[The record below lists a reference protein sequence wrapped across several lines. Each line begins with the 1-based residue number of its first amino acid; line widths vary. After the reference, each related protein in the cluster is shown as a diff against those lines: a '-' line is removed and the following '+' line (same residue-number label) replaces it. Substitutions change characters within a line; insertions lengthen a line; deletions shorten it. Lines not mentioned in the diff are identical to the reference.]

1 MTTPRPASSLPPL
14 GRALGL
20 IAPLGLAAIPAHA
33 ATIEARSR
41 IERVTLYPDAAIV
54 TRSLSIDL
62 PAGSHDILLPDL
74 PMAADPASL
83 RAEASGNG
91 RLVLGGIDLR
101 MGVAEARA
109 DAELEARLK
118 AKREARDRNA
128 DRMESTETRK
138 AMVQRLAQGDPAP
151 RDGKP
156 LDLESWLKAVDAV
169 GKTTQALNDELRGL
183 RIEEA
188 RITEEIAALEA
199 AIGQPG
205 AQNPRRV
212 AAIAVEA
219 PEALKATLTVSYRVA
234 GASWRPVYDAR
245 LDTRGARPALELTRR
260 ALIRQRTGEDWREVK
275 VALSTLR
282 VQRGT
287 AAPVPGSE
295 RLGFHEPPP
304 PRPLPMPMPMPMAA
318 VPVPDQPTTGIEE
331 SRRQR
336 MAAERMEPAE
346 EQQAQ
351 LATNPFHAEFAVP
364 GAISLPSGNEER
376 SLRLASEAI
385 EPKLQHKAAPLLDP
399 TAYLEASFNLKGDA
413 PLLPGEVLLSRDG
426 AFIGRA
432 RVHAIAGG
440 DRVELGFGADER
452 VKITRVPLQK
462 EARDPGIFGS
472 NRTEDHRFRTDIRN
486 FHAFPVALQ
495 LLDRLPISE
504 DQAISIERLPEM
516 TRPDVENVE
525 DRRGVVAWNLALA
538 AQEAKAIVTAWR
550 VRWPQGKVLRPQ
562 PVLR

>member
-20 IAPLGLAAIPAHA
+20 IAPLGLAAVPAHA

-62 PAGSHDILLPDL
+62 PAGSHDVLLLDL
-74 PMAADPASL
+74 PMTADPASL
-83 RAEASGNG
+83 RVEASGNG
-91 RLVLGGIDLR
+91 RLMLGGIDLR
-101 MGVAEARA
+101 LGVAEARA

-128 DRMESTETRK
+128 DRMDSAETRK

-151 RDGKP
+151 KDGRP
-156 LDLESWLKAVDAV
+156 LDLESWLNAVDAV

-188 RITEEIAALEA
+188 RIAEEIAALEA

-219 PEALKATLTVSYRVA
+219 PEALRATLTVSYRVA

-245 LDTRGARPALELTRR
+245 LDTRGAKPALELTRR
-260 ALIRQRTGEDWREVK
+260 ALIRQRTGEDWREAK
-275 VALSTLR
+275 VVLSTLR

-304 PRPLPMPMPMPMAA
+304 PRPLPMAA
-318 VPVPDQPTTGIEE
+318 APASDQLAMGEREE
-331 SRRQR
+331 RRQR

-346 EQQAQ
+346 EREAQ
-351 LATNPFHAEFAVP
+351 LATNPFHAEFTVP

-399 TAYLEASFNLKGDA
+399 TAYLEASFTLKGDA

-486 FHAFPVALQ
+486 LHAFPVALQ

-504 DQAISIERLPEM
+504 DQAITIERLPEM

-538 AQEAKAIVTAWR
+538 PQEAKAIVTAWR
-550 VRWPQGKVLRPQ
+550 VRWPQGKVLLPQ

>member
-1 MTTPRPASSLPPL
+1 MATARPASSLPRL

-20 IAPLGLAAIPAHA
+20 IAPLGLAAVPAHA
-33 ATIEARSR
+33 ATIETRSR

-62 PAGSHDILLPDL
+62 PAGSHDVLLLDL
-74 PMAADPASL
+74 PMTADPASL
-83 RAEASGNG
+83 RVEASGNG
-91 RLVLGGIDLR
+91 RLMLGGIDLR
-101 MGVAEARA
+101 LGVAEARA

-128 DRMESTETRK
+128 DRMDSAETRK

-151 RDGKP
+151 KDGRP
-156 LDLESWLKAVDAV
+156 LDLESWLNAVDAV

-188 RITEEIAALEA
+188 RIAEEIAALEA

-219 PEALKATLTVSYRVA
+219 PEALRATLTVSYRVA

-260 ALIRQRTGEDWREVK
+260 ALIRQRTGEDWREAK
-275 VALSTLR
+275 VVLSTLR

-304 PRPLPMPMPMPMAA
+304 PRPLPVPMAA
-318 VPVPDQPTTGIEE
+318 APVSDQLAMGERE
-331 SRRQR
+331 NRRQR

-346 EQQAQ
+346 EREAQ
-351 LATNPFHAEFAVP
+351 LATNPFHAEFTVP

-376 SLRLASEAI
+376 SLRLAGEVF

-399 TAYLEASFNLKGDA
+399 TAYLEASFTLKGDA

-452 VKITRVPLQK
+452 VKITRVPLQR

-486 FHAFPVALQ
+486 LHAFPVALQ

-538 AQEAKAIVTAWR
+538 PQEAKAIVTAWR
-550 VRWPQGKVLRPQ
+550 VRWPQGKTLRPQ
-562 PVLR
+562 PLPR

>member
-1 MTTPRPASSLPPL
+1 MATARPASSLPRL

-20 IAPLGLAAIPAHA
+20 IAPLGLAAVPAHA

-62 PAGSHDILLPDL
+62 PAGSHDVLLPDL
-74 PMAADPASL
+74 PMTADPASL
-83 RAEASGNG
+83 RVEASGNG
-91 RLVLGGIDLR
+91 RLMLGGIDLR
-101 MGVAEARA
+101 LGVAEARA

-128 DRMESTETRK
+128 DRMDSAETRK

-151 RDGKP
+151 KDGRP
-156 LDLESWLKAVDAV
+156 LDLESWLNAVDAV

-188 RITEEIAALEA
+188 RIAEEIAALEA

-219 PEALKATLTVSYRVA
+219 PEALRATLTVSYRVA

-245 LDTRGARPALELTRR
+245 LDTRGAKPALELTRR
-260 ALIRQRTGEDWREVK
+260 ALIRQRTGEDWREAK
-275 VALSTLR
+275 VVLSTLR

-304 PRPLPMPMPMPMAA
+304 PRPLPVPMAA
-318 VPVPDQPTTGIEE
+318 APVSDQLAMGERE
-331 SRRQR
+331 NRRQR

-346 EQQAQ
+346 EREAQ
-351 LATNPFHAEFAVP
+351 LATNPFHAEFTVP

-376 SLRLASEAI
+376 SLRLAGEVF

-399 TAYLEASFNLKGDA
+399 TAYLEASFTLKGDA

-452 VKITRVPLQK
+452 VKITRVPLQR

-486 FHAFPVALQ
+486 LHAFPVALQ

-538 AQEAKAIVTAWR
+538 PQEAKAIVTAWR
-550 VRWPQGKVLRPQ
+550 VRWPQGKTLRPQ
-562 PVLR
+562 PLPR

>member
-1 MTTPRPASSLPPL
+1 MATARPASSLPRL

-20 IAPLGLAAIPAHA
+20 IAPLGLAAVPAHA

-62 PAGSHDILLPDL
+62 PAGSHDVLLPDL
-74 PMAADPASL
+74 PMTADPASL
-83 RAEASGNG
+83 RVEASGNG
-91 RLVLGGIDLR
+91 RLMLGGIDLR
-101 MGVAEARA
+101 VGVAEARA

-128 DRMESTETRK
+128 DRMDSAETRK

-151 RDGKP
+151 KDGRP
-156 LDLESWLKAVDAV
+156 LDLESWLNAVDAV
-169 GKTTQALNDELRGL
+169 GKTTQALNDEIRGL

-188 RITEEIAALEA
+188 SIAEEIAALEA
-199 AIGQPG
+199 ALGEPG
-205 AQNPRRV
+205 ARNPRRV

-245 LDTRGARPALELTRR
+245 LDTRGAKPALELTRR
-260 ALIRQRTGEDWREVK
+260 ALIRQRTGEDWREAK

-295 RLGFHEPPP
+295 RLGFYEPPP
-304 PRPLPMPMPMPMAA
+304 PRPLPVPMAA
-318 VPVPDQPTTGIEE
+318 APASDQLAMGEQKD
-331 SRRQR
+331 RRQR

-351 LATNPFHAEFAVP
+351 LATSPFHAEFMVP
-364 GAISLPSGNEER
+364 GNITLPSGNEER
-376 SLRLASEAI
+376 SLRLAGEVF

-399 TAYLEASFNLKGDA
+399 TAYLEASFTLKGDA

-452 VKITRVPLQK
+452 VKITRVPLQR

-486 FHAFPVALQ
+486 LHAFPVALQ

-538 AQEAKAIVTAWR
+538 PQEAKAIVTAWR
-550 VRWPQGKVLRPQ
+550 VRWPQGKTLRPQ
-562 PVLR
+562 PLPR

>member
-20 IAPLGLAAIPAHA
+20 IAPLGLAAFPAHA

-62 PAGSHDILLPDL
+62 PAGNHDVLLPDL
-74 PMAADPASL
+74 PMNADPASL
-83 RAEASGNG
+83 RVEASGNG
-91 RLVLGGIDLR
+91 RLMLGGIDLR
-101 MGVAEARA
+101 LGVAEARA
-109 DAELEARLK
+109 DAELQARLR

-128 DRMESTETRK
+128 DRMDSAETRK

-205 AQNPRRV
+205 ARNPRRI

-219 PEALKATLTVSYRVA
+219 PEALTATLTVSYRVA

-245 LDTRGARPALELTRR
+245 LDTRGAKPSLELTRR
-260 ALIRQRTGEDWREVK
+260 ALIRQRTGEDWREAK
-275 VALSTLR
+275 VVLSTLR

-287 AAPVPGSE
+287 AAPILDSE
-295 RLGFHEPPP
+295 RLGFYEPTP
-304 PRPLPMPMPMPMAA
+304 PRPLPLAA
-318 VPVPDQPTTGIEE
+318 APASDQLAMSERE
-331 SRRQR
+331 DRRQR

-346 EQQAQ
+346 EPQAQ
-351 LATNPFHAEFAVP
+351 LATSPFHAEFMVP
-364 GAISLPSGNEER
+364 GNITLPSGNEER
-376 SLRLASEAI
+376 SVRLASEVI
-385 EPKLQHKAAPLLDP
+385 EPKLQHKAAPVLDP

-452 VKITRVPLQK
+452 VKITRVPLQR

-486 FHAFPVALQ
+486 LHGFPVTLQ

-516 TRPDVENVE
+516 ARPDVENVE

-538 AQEAKAIVTAWR
+538 PQEAKAVITAWR
-550 VRWPQGKVLRPQ
+550 VRWPQGKTLRPQ
-562 PVLR
+562 SLPR